1 MSELL
6 KSSNHLGYGGAMP
19 ASTSATASPGPAEIV
34 DIEKCLTR
42 ITYLAGRA
50 RQHEYLM
57 AMAGLTL
64 DRAAV
69 AILRRLAETA
79 PMRPGVLAGLLAVEA
94 SHVTRQVQQL
104 ERAGY
109 VIRTADPHDRRAQRV
124 ELTDA
129 GRAAV
134 DRIREAAR
142 VGMRLALADW
152 SDEDLR
158 QLAGLFHRLVDDFVT
173 HAEVPADLGPRA

>member
-1 MSELL
+1 MAAPSSEAALPV
-6 KSSNHLGYGGAMP
+6 P
-19 ASTSATASPGPAEIV
+19 ADIV
-34 DIEKCLTR
+34 EIEKCLTR
-42 ITYLAGRA
+42 VAYLAGRA

-69 AILRRLAETA
+69 AILRRLAETE

-109 VIRTADPHDRRAQRV
+109 VVRAADPHDRRAQRL
-124 ELTDA
+124 ELTEA

-134 DRIREAAR
+134 DRFREASR
-142 VGMRLALADW
+142 VGMRMALADW
-152 SDEDLR
+152 SDDDLR
-158 QLAGLFHRLVDDFVT
+158 RLAELFHRLVDDFVT
-173 HAEVPADLGPRA
+173 HAEVAADPALGLSAPTA

>member
-1 MSELL
+1 MAAP
-6 KSSNHLGYGGAMP
+6 SSA
-19 ASTSATASPGPAEIV
+19 AASPVPTDIV
-34 DIEKCLTR
+34 PTDIVEIEKCLTR
-42 ITYLAGRA
+42 VAYLAGRA

-69 AILRRLAETA
+69 AILRRLAETE

-109 VIRTADPHDRRAQRV
+109 VVRAADPHDRRAQRI

-134 DRIREAAR
+134 DRFRDASR
-142 VGMRLALADW
+142 VGMRMALADW

-158 QLAGLFHRLVDDFVT
+158 RLAELFHRLVDDFVT
-173 HAEVPADLGPRA
+173 HAEAPADPSLGLRVPDPTA

>member
-1 MSELL
+1 MSAP
-6 KSSNHLGYGGAMP
+6 SS
-19 ASTSATASPGPAEIV
+19 ASSAAALPVSTDIV
-34 DIEKCLTR
+34 EIEKCLTR
-42 ITYLAGRA
+42 VSYLAGRA

-57 AMAGLTL
+57 AMAGVNL

-69 AILRRLAETA
+69 AVLRRLAESE

-109 VIRTADPHDRRAQRV
+109 VVRAADPHDRRARRV

-134 DRIREAAR
+134 DRFREASR
-142 VGMRLALADW
+142 VGMGMALADW

-158 QLAGLFHRLVDDFVT
+158 RLAELFHRLVDDFVT
-173 HAEVPADLGPRA
+173 HAEVPAGLDPTA

>member
-1 MSELL
+1 
-6 KSSNHLGYGGAMP
+6 MP
-19 ASTSATASPGPAEIV
+19 ASTSAAASPGPAEIV
-34 DIEKCLTR
+34 EIEKCLTR
-42 ITYLAGRA
+42 VTYLAGRA

-69 AILRRLAETA
+69 AILRRLAESA

-94 SHVTRQVQQL
+94 SHVTRQVHQL

-142 VGMRLALADW
+142 AGMRLALADW

-158 QLAGLFHRLVDDFVT
+158 QLAELFHRLVDDFVT
-173 HAEVPADLGPRA
+173 RAEVPADLGPRA

>member
-6 KSSNHLGYGGAMP
+6 KSSNHLRYGEAMP
-19 ASTSATASPGPAEIV
+19 ASTSAAASPGPAEIV
-34 DIEKCLTR
+34 EIEKCLTR

-104 ERAGY
+104 ERAGH

-124 ELTDA
+124 GLTDA

>member
-1 MSELL
+1 MSAL
-6 KSSNHLGYGGAMP
+6 SAAAAAPVP
-19 ASTSATASPGPAEIV
+19 AHIV
-34 DIEKCLTR
+34 EIEKCLTR
-42 ITYLAGRA
+42 ITYLASRA

-57 AMAGLTL
+57 AAAGLPL

-69 AILRRLAETA
+69 AILRRLAESE
-79 PMRPGVLAGLLAVEA
+79 PMRPGVLAGLMAVEA

-109 VIRTADPHDRRAQRV
+109 VIRDADPHDRRAQRI

-134 DRIREAAR
+134 DRIREVGR
-142 VGMRLALADW
+142 IGMRMALADW
-152 SDEDLR
+152 SDDDLR
-158 QLAGLFHRLVDDFVT
+158 QLAELFHRLVDDFVT
-173 HAEVPADLGPRA
+173 NAEIPADLGPTA

>member
-1 MSELL
+1 MSAL
-6 KSSNHLGYGGAMP
+6 SAAAAAPDP
-19 ASTSATASPGPAEIV
+19 AHIV
-34 DIEKCLTR
+34 AIEQSLTR
-42 ITYLAGRA
+42 ITYLASRA

-57 AMAGLTL
+57 AAAGLAL

-69 AILRRLAETA
+69 AILRRLADSE
-79 PMRPGVLAGLLAVEA
+79 PMRPGVLAGLMAVEA

-109 VIRTADPHDRRAQRV
+109 VLRAADPHDRRAQRV

-134 DRIREAAR
+134 DRIREVSR
-142 VGMRLALADW
+142 IGMRMALAGW
-152 SDEDLR
+152 SDDDLR
-158 QLAGLFHRLVDDFVT
+158 QLAELFHRLVDDFVT
-173 HAEVPADLGPRA
+173 NAEIPADLGPTA

>member
-1 MSELL
+1 MT
-6 KSSNHLGYGGAMP
+6 P
-19 ASTSATASPGPAEIV
+19 ATESPVPPDIAE
-34 DIEKCLTR
+34 IEKCLTR
-42 ITYLAGRA
+42 VSYLAGRS
-50 RQHEYLM
+50 RQHESLM

-69 AILRRLAETA
+69 AILRRLAESE

-109 VIRTADPHDRRAQRV
+109 VVRAADPHDRRARRI

-134 DRIREAAR
+134 DRFRAASR
-142 VGMRLALADW
+142 VGMRMALADW
-152 SDEDLR
+152 SDDDLR
-158 QLAGLFHRLVDDFVT
+158 RLAELFHRLVDDFVT
-173 HAEVPADLGPRA
+173 HAEAPVDSRPTA

>member
-1 MSELL
+1 MS
-6 KSSNHLGYGGAMP
+6 AP
-19 ASTSATASPGPAEIV
+19 SAAVGLDHAASPVPAHIV
-34 DIEKCLTR
+34 EIEKCLTR
-42 ITYLAGRA
+42 VTYLAGRA

-57 AMAGLTL
+57 AAAGLAL

-69 AILRRLAETA
+69 AILRRLAESE

-94 SHVTRQVQQL
+94 SHVTRQIQQL
-104 ERAGY
+104 ERVGY
-109 VIRTADPHDRRAQRV
+109 VVRAADPHDRRARRI

-134 DRIREAAR
+134 HRIREAGR
-142 VGMRLALADW
+142 IGMHMALADW

-158 QLAGLFHRLVDDFVT
+158 QLARLFHRLVDDFVT
-173 HAEVPADLGPRA
+173 HAEVPADLGPTA

>member
-1 MSELL
+1 
-6 KSSNHLGYGGAMP
+6 MP
-19 ASTSATASPGPAEIV
+19 ASTSAAASPGPAEIV
-34 DIEKCLTR
+34 EIEKCLTR
-42 ITYLAGRA
+42 VTYLAGRA

-124 ELTDA
+124 GLTDA
-129 GRAAV
+129 GRVAV

-142 VGMRLALADW
+142 AGMRLALAGW

-158 QLAGLFHRLVDDFVT
+158 QLAELFHRLVDDFVT
-173 HAEVPADLGPRA
+173 RAEVPADLGPRA

>member
-1 MSELL
+1 MSAL
-6 KSSNHLGYGGAMP
+6 SAAAAAPDP
-19 ASTSATASPGPAEIV
+19 AHIV
-34 DIEKCLTR
+34 EIEKCLTR
-42 ITYLAGRA
+42 ITYLASRA

-57 AMAGLTL
+57 AAAGLAL

-69 AILRRLAETA
+69 AILRRLAESE

-109 VIRTADPHDRRAQRV
+109 VLRAADPHDRRAQRI

-134 DRIREAAR
+134 DRIREVGR
-142 VGMRLALADW
+142 IGMRMALADW
-152 SDEDLR
+152 SDDDLR
-158 QLAGLFHRLVDDFVT
+158 QLAELFHRLVDDFVT
-173 HAEVPADLGPRA
+173 NAEIPADLGPTA